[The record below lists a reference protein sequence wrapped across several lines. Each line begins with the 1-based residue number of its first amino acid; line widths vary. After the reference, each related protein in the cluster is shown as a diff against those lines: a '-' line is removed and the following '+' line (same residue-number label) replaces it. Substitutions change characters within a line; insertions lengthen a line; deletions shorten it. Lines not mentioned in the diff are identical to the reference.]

1 MKLETIYTE
10 LLKIINN
17 GMSTRDMK
25 NLLEK
30 LEQKIREETCY
41 KSTSKTRVNAIK
53 RIASKYEDKIALT
66 GYGICNDYKVVTDSY
81 HLIAIKQE
89 DMPLKLVTTDKE
101 LVKKYGK
108 ENCIYQ
114 IYPEMNNIINFNKDY
129 YNTIKIDYDDIAQF
143 YKLHNKYADK
153 ELYSINDDY
162 YNIKYLKNVIDVL
175 GTNLTIYQSQETCRP
190 LYLIN
195 ENNELGIVLPI
206 KKY

>member
-41 KSTSKTRVNAIK
+41 KSTSKTRINAIK

-206 KKY
+206 RKY